1 MEFIGAYWWLWL
13 LLMLIFGTYAVHN
26 QLKRIKKM
34 MDKDLSGDAK
44 KDIFRSA
51 FSGMGSVILVGAL
64 AMGAWG
70 LFLLSVVINLIA
82 HFSKH

>member
-13 LLMLIFGTYAVHN
+13 VLMIVFGGYAIHK
-26 QLKRIKKM
+26 QHKM
-34 MDKDLSGDAK
+34 MKGMMDESLSRDARGM
-44 KDIFRSA
+44 FTA
-51 FSGMGSVILVGAL
+51 MFSGMGFVILTGSL

-82 HFSKH
+82 TF